1 MREPTLLKCLFVYE
15 DISGYG
21 DYTKRTNKINW
32 KGIKYL
38 LQKLI
43 KWFWKKFIKILEI
56 ALQYLIPTLIAYYL
70 FKFNILQI
78 T

>member
-38 LQKLI
+38 L
-43 KWFWKKFIKILEI
+43 
-56 ALQYLIPTLIAYYL
+56 
-70 FKFNILQI
+70 
-78 T
+78 